1 MGAPVAASDIPAHRE
16 FLDGAVRFFPP
27 DDPAALLQ
35 PSVFPSFRLSDLS
48 IEACAARFLA
58 GLERLLGARP

>member
-1 MGAPVAASDIPAHRE
+1 M
-16 FLDGAVRFFPP
+16 RFFPP
-27 DDPAALLQ
+27 DDPAALAREVSAALLQ